1 MTIPK
6 IGEIKIEY
14 WYQVVILLG
23 VIFLFVG
30 LTQEILY
37 YKNEYVVSISFGSII
52 FALAQW
58 MEYKRVTKLEPYGLG
73 FLKISWDQMIRSP
86 GTILMKL
93 IGFICLINPVLDYLF
108 DFSVFTYLWNIT
120 H

>member
-6 IGEIKIEY
+6 IGEIKIDQ
-14 WYQVVILLG
+14 WYKVVIVLG

-37 YKNEYVVSISFGSII
+37 YKNENVVSISFGSLI
-52 FALAQW
+52 FAIAQW
-58 MEYKRVTKLEPYGLG
+58 MEFKHVTKLEPYGLG
-73 FLKISWDQMIRSP
+73 LLHISWDKMFRTPS
-86 GTILMKL
+86 TILMKVIGL
-93 IGFICLINPVLDYLF
+93 IFIINPVLDYLF